1 MAGTKIF
8 VLQLKDV
15 IKTTLFAVMG
25 LVLILLLVYLFVPH
39 SKDTESTGGAGAL
52 YIPGTYSSQ
61 IVLSDSPVTVD
72 VTVSADEILTVK
84 MTNLGETQAV
94 FYPLVKPVMDT
105 LAKEIV
111 EYQTTDITPSSD
123 YPVTGQIL
131 LNAVQRALNKAKVDP
146 NTLAANLN

>member
-15 IKTTLFAVMG
+15 IKTTLFAVVG

-61 IVLSDSPVTVD
+61 ILLNDSPVTVD

-84 MTNLGETQAV
+84 MKDLGETQAV

-123 YPVTGQIL
+123 YPVTGKVL
-131 LNAVQRALNKAKVDP
+131 LDAVQTALNKARIDSGIIAQ
-146 NTLAANLN
+146 N

>member
-1 MAGTKIF
+1 MAGTRIF

-25 LVLILLLVYLFVPH
+25 LALILLLVYLFVPH
-39 SKDTESTGGAGAL
+39 SKDTESTGGASAL
-52 YIPGTYSSQ
+52 YIPGTYSAQ
-61 IVLSDSPVTVD
+61 IILNDAPVTVD

-84 MTNLGETQAV
+84 MTNFGETQAV
-94 FYPLVKPVMDT
+94 FYPLVQPVMDT

-123 YPVTGQIL
+123 YPITGKVL
-131 LNAVQRALNKAKVDP
+131 LNAVQKALNKAKIDP
-146 NTLAANLN
+146 NKLAQN

>member
-15 IKTTLFAVMG
+15 IKTTLLAIVG
-25 LVLILLLVYLFVPH
+25 LALILLLVYLFVPH
-39 SKDTESTGGAGAL
+39 NNDTESAGGASAL
-52 YIPGTYSSQ
+52 YIPGTYTAQ
-61 IVLSDSPVTVD
+61 IMLNNAPVTVD

-84 MTNLGETQAV
+84 MTNLQETQAV
-94 FYPLVKPVMDT
+94 FYPLVQPVMDT

-123 YPVTGQIL
+123 YPVTGKIL
-131 LNAVQRALNKAKVDP
+131 LNAVQTALNKARIGQDTVAR
-146 NTLAANLN
+146 N

>member
-39 SKDTESTGGAGAL
+39 SKDTESTGGSSSAL
-52 YIPGTYSSQ
+52 YVPGTYSAQ
-61 IVLSDSPVTVD
+61 IMLNDAPVTVD
-72 VTVSADEILTVK
+72 VTVSSDKITKVK
-84 MTNLGETQAV
+84 MSNLAETQAV
-94 FYPLVKPVMDT
+94 FYPLVQPVMDT
-105 LAKEIV
+105 LSKEIV
-111 EYQTTDITPSSD
+111 EYQTTDINPSSD

-131 LNAVQRALNKAKVDP
+131 LDAVQTALNKAIIP
-146 NTLAANLN
+146 GSIAQN